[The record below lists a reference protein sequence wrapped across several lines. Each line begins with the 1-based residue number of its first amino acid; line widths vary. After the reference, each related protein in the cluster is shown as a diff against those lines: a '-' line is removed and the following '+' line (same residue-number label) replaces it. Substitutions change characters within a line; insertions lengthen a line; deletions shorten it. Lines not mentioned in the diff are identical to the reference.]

1 MSINDALQSATQKLS
16 LTSDSPRLDAELLMA
31 HALGMER
38 ADMLLRRDDLRL
50 PELYEA
56 FVERRLRNEPIAY
69 IIGKQDFWDL
79 SLKVTPD
86 VLIPRPD
93 SETIIEWIS
102 EIYADNSPSN
112 ILDLGTG
119 SGALL
124 LAALSVFP
132 DALGIG
138 IDNSAAAISIA
149 RENAQINDMLGKCEF
164 MLGDWTKANWDKMF
178 TAPFDI
184 IISNPPYIG
193 DEEIL
198 IADVA
203 QFEPAQALFAGEDGL
218 RDYQTLI
225 PALHKILTKNGRIFF
240 EIGQSQAQSITKIAQ
255 EHSYNVELKQD
266 LAGLDRVLMLSRCC
280 YE

>member
-38 ADMLLRRDDLRL
+38 ADMLLRRDELRL
-50 PELYEA
+50 PELYET

-102 EIYADNSPSN
+102 EIYANNPPSN

-132 DALGIG
+132 DARGIG
-138 IDNSAAAISIA
+138 IDNSAAAISVA
-149 RENAQINDMLGKCEF
+149 RKNAQINDMSNRCEF

-198 IADVA
+198 MADVA

-225 PALHKILTKNGRIFF
+225 PTLHKILTKNGRIFF

-255 EHSYNVELKQD
+255 EHSYNVQLKQD

>member
-38 ADMLLRRDDLRL
+38 ADMLLRRDELRL

-93 SETIIEWIS
+93 SETIIEWIA
-102 EIYADNSPSN
+102 EIYTDNAPSN

-132 DALGIG
+132 DAHGIG

-149 RENAQINDMLGKCEF
+149 RENAQINDMLGRCEF

-198 IADVA
+198 MADVA

-225 PALHKILTKNGRIFF
+225 PALHKILTENGRIFF

>member
-31 HALGMER
+31 YALGMER
-38 ADMLLRRDDLRL
+38 ADMLLRRDELRL

-69 IIGKQDFWDL
+69 IVGKQDFWDL
-79 SLKVTPD
+79 SLKVTSD

-93 SETIIEWIS
+93 SETIIEWIA
-102 EIYADNSPSN
+102 EIYTDNAPSN

-132 DALGIG
+132 DAHGIG
-138 IDNSAAAISIA
+138 IDISAAAISIA
-149 RENAQINDMLGKCEF
+149 HENAQINDMLGRCEF

-198 IADVA
+198 MADVA

>member
-16 LTSDSPRLDAELLMA
+16 LTSDSPRLDAEILMA

-38 ADMLLRRDDLRL
+38 ADMLLRRDALRL
-50 PELYEA
+50 PELYET

-102 EIYADNSPSN
+102 EIYADNSPKN

-132 DALGIG
+132 DARGIG

-149 RENAQINDMLGKCEF
+149 RENAQINDMLGRCEF

-198 IADVA
+198 MADVA

-240 EIGQSQAQSITKIAQ
+240 EIGQSQAQAITKIAQ

>member
-38 ADMLLRRDDLRL
+38 ADMLLRRDELHL
-50 PELYEA
+50 PELYQT

-93 SETIIEWIS
+93 SETIIEWIA
-102 EIYADNSPSN
+102 EIYTDNAPSN

-132 DALGIG
+132 DAHGIG

-149 RENAQINDMLGKCEF
+149 RENAQINDMLGRCEF

-198 IADVA
+198 MADVA

-225 PALHKILTKNGRIFF
+225 PTLHKILTKNGRIFF

-255 EHSYNVELKQD
+255 EHSYNVQLKQD